1 MGGYL
6 SKAIKRAGKALDKGV
21 KATDNL
27 IDGPVTDGVNK
38 AKNKVSKNIAGNT
51 PYQEQQQD
59 DPLTVLKRRY
69 ANGEI
74 TREEFLEMKNDL
86 GL

>member
-1 MGGYL
+1 MSRYL
-6 SKAIKRAGKALDKGV
+6 SRAIKGAGKALEKGV

-27 IDGPVTDGVNK
+27 IDGPVTNGVNK
-38 AKNKVSKNIAGNT
+38 TTNKVSKNIAGNM
-51 PYQEQQQD
+51 PSPERQQD
-59 DPLTVLKRRY
+59 DPLTVLQRRY

-74 TREEFLEMKNDL
+74 TREEFLEMKKDL

>member
-1 MGGYL
+1 MGRFL
-6 SKAIKRAGKALDKGV
+6 SRAIKGAGKALDKGV

-38 AKNKVSKNIAGNT
+38 ATSKVSKNIAGNM
-51 PYQEQQQD
+51 PSQEQQQD

-74 TREEFLEMKNDL
+74 TREEFLEMKKDL